1 MSTGEVLTNA
11 IDAVNKA
18 RTELTT
24 FIETIKKEKED
35 LQKQN
40 ADLQTQVSTLK
51 LELDRSKSELVTS
64 FEEKTQRFQATALRA
79 LKEVSDRIDKRIKE
93 ATELSSK

>member
-1 MSTGEVLTNA
+1 MTTVNFSEA
-11 IDAVNKA
+11 IAAVEGLRVKLVQYVVTA
-18 RTELTT
+18 E
-24 FIETIKKEKED
+24 KEKED

-64 FEEKTQRFQATALRA
+64 FEEKTQRFHATALRA